1 MVTIEEAQQSKEQM
15 DIFIEENMGLVG
27 KAIRQ
32 LHLPHIDDYV
42 QEGAIGLL
50 KAARRFDLSYGV
62 QFSTYAIPMIIGE
75 IKRHIRDYE
84 SFNLIGGLRVS
95 REIRQIFF
103 KSLKYE
109 GYEDSVICKELNITQ
124 EKLDEA
130 RIAMSTCKWLD
141 ADAHSEDNGDAPIT
155 LHSIVPCAYNLEEE
169 ATDKIFLE
177 EIKNIAE
184 KKCGENAGRVVDL
197 YSKGLTQEEVS
208 KVVGISQVQVS
219 RTFRKIGRKVFNV
232 KGVERMRKRKITAEQ
247 LLAECR
253 EHGTGTL
260 AWDIIAKKYDMTP
273 GSVSN
278 CISKHKIVKK
288 LKEEAAQ
295 NATAQKEK
303 ELPMLPENTNVQHK
317 EIEGAK
323 QPEQKRTSLLKP
335 KAWSGKENT
344 YSFDRGRLII
354 TNEEGTLVISD
365 FKTMIQ
371 ELQELTEKAV

>member
-1 MVTIEEAQQSKEQM
+1 MVTIEEAQQSKEKM

-84 SFNLIGGLRVS
+84 SLNLIGGLRVS
-95 REIRQIFF
+95 REIKQIFF
-103 KSLKYE
+103 KSLKYQ

-124 EKLDEA
+124 EQLDEA

-219 RTFRKIGRKVFNV
+219 RTFKKIGRKVFNV
-232 KGVERMRKRKITAEQ
+232 KGVERMRERKITPEQ
-247 LLAECR
+247 LLDECR
-253 EHGTGTL
+253 EHGTGKE
-260 AWDIIAKKYDMTP
+260 AVEIIAQKYDMAIS
-273 GSVSN
+273 SVRQAIYKN
-278 CISKHKIVKK
+278 HIKSK
-288 LKEEAAQ
+288 LM
-295 NATAQKEK
+295 ATSQEDIK
-303 ELPMLPENTNVQHK
+303 PENNQST
-317 EIEGAK
+317 EPIM
-323 QPEQKRTSLLKP
+323 QPEQKPCLLKP

-344 YSFDRGRLII
+344 YSIENGLLII
-354 TNEEGTLVISD
+354 ANKEGALPVQDIW
-365 FKTMIQ
+365 TMIQ
-371 ELQELTEKAV
+371 ELQELAEKAV